1 MSKNNLQEIENMKTL
16 LLCGGEGTRLHPLT
30 KKIPK
35 PLVKIKNKTIIDY
48 IIEHLYKSGLK
59 KFLICSGY
67 KSNMISHHFSKFKLI
82 DAKIINSGKVDILQR
97 ILNCKNMIENEFMV
111 CYGDTIADVD
121 IEKLYAF
128 HKSHSG
134 IATICSYQL
143 KQNFGIIK
151 KNNESLVVSFNEK
164 PEYPGSINIG
174 YFIFD
179 KKIFKQF
186 HFVDNWLD
194 LINILIEQKQLFS
207 FEHDGVHITINTLNE
222 LALAEKS
229 IDLYLDRLK

>member
-1 MSKNNLQEIENMKTL
+1 
-16 LLCGGEGTRLHPLT
+16 
-30 KKIPK
+30 
-35 PLVKIKNKTIIDY
+35 
-48 IIEHLYKSGLK
+48 
-59 KFLICSGY
+59 
-67 KSNMISHHFSKFKLI
+67 MISHHFSKFKLI

-97 ILNCKNMIENEFMV
+97 ILDCKSMIDNEFMV
-111 CYGDTIADVD
+111 CYGDTIANVN

-128 HKSHSG
+128 HNSHPG
-134 IATICSYQL
+134 IATICTYQL

-151 KNNESLVVSFNEK
+151 KNDENLVVSFNEK
-164 PEYPGSINIG
+164 PKYPGSINIG

-194 LINILIEQKQLFS
+194 LINILIEKKQLFS
-207 FEHDGVHITINTLNE
+207 YEHDGVHITINTLNE

-229 IDLYLDRLK
+229 IDLYLDTLK

>member
-1 MSKNNLQEIENMKTL
+1 MIKKNLQEIENLKTI

-35 PLVKIKNKTIIDY
+35 PLVKIKNKTIIDH

-59 KFLICSGY
+59 DFLICSGY
-67 KSNMISHHFSKFKLI
+67 KSNMISHHFSKYKSI
-82 DAKIINSGKVDILQR
+82 DTKIMNSGKVDILQR
-97 ILNCKNMIENEFMV
+97 ILDCKNMIENEFMV
-111 CYGDTIADVD
+111 CYGDTIADVN
-121 IEKLYAF
+121 IKKLYAF

-151 KNNESLVVSFNEK
+151 KNEESLVVSFNEK

-179 KKIFKQF
+179 KKIFK
-186 HFVDNWLD
+186 HIHAVNNWLD

-222 LALAEKS
+222 LASAEKS
-229 IDLYLDRLK
+229 IDLYLNTLK

>member
-1 MSKNNLQEIENMKTL
+1 MNKKKSQEIENMKTL

-35 PLVKIKNKTIIDY
+35 PLVKIKNKTIIDH
-48 IIEHLYKSGLK
+48 IIDHLHKSGLRE
-59 KFLICSGY
+59 FLICSGY
-67 KSNMISHHFSKFKLI
+67 KSNLISRHFRKHKSI
-82 DAKIINSGKVDILQR
+82 DTKIINSGKVDILQR
-97 ILNCKNMIENEFMV
+97 ILDCKSMVNNDFMI
-111 CYGDTIADVD
+111 CYGDTIANVN

-128 HKSHSG
+128 HKSHSR
-134 IATICSYQL
+134 IATVCSYQL

-151 KNNESLVVSFNEK
+151 KNDENLVISFNEK

-179 KKIFKQF
+179 KRIFK
-186 HFVDNWLD
+186 HIDSVNNWLD
-194 LINILIEQKQLFS
+194 LINILIAKKQLFS
-207 FEHDGVHITINTLNE
+207 YEHDGIHITINTLNE

-229 IDLYLDRLK
+229 IDLYLNMLK

>member
-1 MSKNNLQEIENMKTL
+1 MIKKNLQEIENLKTI

-35 PLVKIKNKTIIDY
+35 PLVKIKNKTIIDH

-59 KFLICSGY
+59 DFLICSGY
-67 KSNMISHHFSKFKLI
+67 KSNMISHHFSKYKSI
-82 DAKIINSGKVDILQR
+82 DTKIINSGKVDILQR
-97 ILNCKNMIENEFMV
+97 ILDCKNMIENEFMV
-111 CYGDTIADVD
+111 CYGDTIADVN
-121 IEKLYAF
+121 IKKLYAF

-151 KNNESLVVSFNEK
+151 KNEENLVVSFNEK

-179 KKIFKQF
+179 KKIFK
-186 HFVDNWLD
+186 HIHAVNNWLD

-222 LALAEKS
+222 LASAEKS
-229 IDLYLDRLK
+229 IDLYLNTLK